1 MLPPWLWVV
10 CLSFRL
16 CLITTNAPT
25 KQVNYWDDL
34 ASTLWGKSASPS
46 PPPGLPANW
55 LKVPVVVLFW
65 RSKAL
70 WRCLRHNLFYSVC
83 EHHIQGKAQPT
94 TEGSG
99 PAVPSWT
106 LVYKLILKILLSPS
120 WVPRLR
126 EPLEQW
132 FLSVGRDSFGK
143 LLSSKI
149 FRFEIITVAKLHL

>member
-25 KQVNYWDDL
+25 KQVNYWDGL
-34 ASTLWGKSASPS
+34 ASRLWGKSASPS

-70 WRCLRHNLFYSVC
+70 WRCLRHNLFYSAC
-83 EHHIQGKAQPT
+83 LWTPHPRQSTANYGRFWASSSIMDIGLQAHIEDSSFSKLGTKI
-94 TEGSG
+94 EGA
-99 PAVPSWT
+99 PRAM
-106 LVYKLILKILLSPS
+106 ILKRRSRLLWQTS
-120 WVPRLR
+120 
-126 EPLEQW
+126 
-132 FLSVGRDSFGK
+132 
-143 LLSSKI
+143 I
-149 FRFEIITVAKLHL
+149 FKNI